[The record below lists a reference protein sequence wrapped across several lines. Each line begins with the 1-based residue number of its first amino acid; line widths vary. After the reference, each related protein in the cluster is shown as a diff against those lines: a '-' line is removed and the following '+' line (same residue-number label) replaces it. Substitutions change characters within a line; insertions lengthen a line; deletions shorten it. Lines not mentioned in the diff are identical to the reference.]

1 MVYKKFLTYKVQG
14 LMSGAERD
22 SVSLELKCAS
32 NTSNYLI
39 HRALTQELT
48 NKRSF
53 TASTKTRSEVRGGG
67 RKPWKQKGTGRA
79 RAGSIRSPLWRGGGV
94 IFGPKPKQV
103 KLKLNRKE
111 KNLAITTLLV
121 NKYEQTFVFENTSA
135 LIINTTNSSL
145 STGKWS
151 PLLGTKQYVQLLKNR
166 GIDMK
171 RKTLVILSKD
181 NPKKNHD
188 TFGTA
193 LDNIPT
199 IDINAVDNLSVKS
212 LLNAEQIIFDSDLVG
227 YLQFLYT

>member
-145 STGKWS
+145 SPGKWS

-171 RKTLVILSKD
+171 RKTLVILSKKKK
-181 NPKKNHD
+181 KKNHD

>member
-1 MVYKKFLTYKVQG
+1 MVDTKFLTYNVQG
-14 LMSGAERD
+14 LMSGSKRD

-32 NTSNYLI
+32 DTSNYLI
-39 HRALTQELT
+39 HRALTQELI
-48 NKRSF
+48 NKRSY
-53 TASTKTRSEVRGGG
+53 TSSTKTRSEIRGGG

-94 IFGPKPKQV
+94 TFGPKPKQV

-111 KNLAITTLLV
+111 KKLAITTLLV
-121 NKYEQTFVFENTSA
+121 NKYDQTFVFENTSA
-135 LIINTTNSSL
+135 LTINPTNSSL
-145 STGKWS
+145 SNLKWS
-151 PLLGTKQYVQLLKNR
+151 PLFGTKQYIQLLKNR
-166 GIDMK
+166 GIDIK

-199 IDINAVDNLSVKS
+199 IDINAVNNLSVKS
-212 LLNAEQIIFDSDLVG
+212 LLNAEQIIFDSDLVR

>member
-14 LMSGAERD
+14 LMSGVERD

-121 NKYEQTFVFENTSA
+121 NKYDQTFVFENTSA

>member
-1 MVYKKFLTYKVQG
+1 MVDTKFLTYNVQG
-14 LMSGAERD
+14 LMSGSKRD

-32 NTSNYLI
+32 DTSNYLI
-39 HRALTQELT
+39 HRALTQELI
-48 NKRSF
+48 NKRSY
-53 TASTKTRSEVRGGG
+53 TSSTKTRSEIRGGG

-94 IFGPKPKQV
+94 TFGPKPKQV

-111 KNLAITTLLV
+111 KKLAITTLLV
-121 NKYEQTFVFENTSA
+121 NKYDQTFVFENTSA
-135 LIINTTNSSL
+135 LTINPTNSSL
-145 STGKWS
+145 SNLKWS
-151 PLLGTKQYVQLLKNR
+151 PLFGTKQYIQLLKNR
-166 GIDMK
+166 GIDIK

-188 TFGTA
+188 PFGTA

-212 LLNAEQIIFDSDLVG
+212 LLNAEQIIFDSDLVR

>member
-121 NKYEQTFVFENTSA
+121 NKYDQTFVFENTSA

>member
-1 MVYKKFLTYKVQG
+1 
-14 LMSGAERD
+14 MSGVERD

-121 NKYEQTFVFENTSA
+121 NKYDQTFVFENTSA

>member
-1 MVYKKFLTYKVQG
+1 
-14 LMSGAERD
+14 MSGSKRD

-39 HRALTQELT
+39 HRALTQELI
-48 NKRSF
+48 NKRSY
-53 TASTKTRSEVRGGG
+53 TSSTKTRSEVRGGG

-79 RAGSIRSPLWRGGGV
+79 RAGSNRSPLWRGGGV
-94 IFGPKPKQV
+94 TFGPKPKQV

-111 KNLAITTLLV
+111 KKLAITTLLV
-121 NKYEQTFVFENTSA
+121 NKYDQTFVFENTSA
-135 LIINTTNSSL
+135 LTLTNRLTSRAL
-145 STGKWS
+145 STNLRWS
-151 PLLGTKQYVQLLKNR
+151 PLFGTKQYVQLLKNR
-166 GIDMK
+166 GIDIK

-212 LLNAEQIIFDSDLVG
+212 LLNAEQIIFDSDLVR

>member
-14 LMSGAERD
+14 LMSGVERD

>member
-1 MVYKKFLTYKVQG
+1 M
-14 LMSGAERD
+14 
-22 SVSLELKCAS
+22 
-32 NTSNYLI
+32 
-39 HRALTQELT
+39 
-48 NKRSF
+48 
-53 TASTKTRSEVRGGG
+53 
-67 RKPWKQKGTGRA
+67 
-79 RAGSIRSPLWRGGGV
+79 
-94 IFGPKPKQV
+94 
-103 KLKLNRKE
+103 
-111 KNLAITTLLV
+111 V
-121 NKYEQTFVFENTSA
+121 NKYDQTFVFENTSA

>member
-1 MVYKKFLTYKVQG
+1 MTVQKFIQYNSLDLNGQVLNDEHK
-14 LMSGAERD
+14 
-22 SVSLELKCAS
+22 LELTILENS
-32 NTSNYLI
+32 GNYLI
-39 HRALTQELT
+39 HKDILRHQIS
-48 NKRSF
+48 KKQS

-121 NKYEQTFVFENTSA
+121 NKYDQTFVFENTSA

-145 STGKWS
+145 STVKWS

>member
-1 MVYKKFLTYKVQG
+1 MVDTKFLTYNVQG
-14 LMSGAERD
+14 LMSGSKRD

-32 NTSNYLI
+32 DTSNYLI
-39 HRALTQELT
+39 HRALTQELI
-48 NKRSF
+48 NKRSY
-53 TASTKTRSEVRGGG
+53 TSSTKTRSEIRGGG

-94 IFGPKPKQV
+94 TFGPKPKQV

-111 KNLAITTLLV
+111 KKLAITTLLV
-121 NKYEQTFVFENTSA
+121 NKYDQTFVFENTSA
-135 LIINTTNSSL
+135 LTINPTNSSL
-145 STGKWS
+145 SNLKWS
-151 PLLGTKQYVQLLKNR
+151 PLFGTKQYIQLLKNR
-166 GIDMK
+166 GIDIK

-199 IDINAVDNLSVKS
+199 IDINAVNNISVKS
-212 LLNAEQIIFDSDLVG
+212 LLNAEQIIFDSDLVR

>member
-103 KLKLNRKE
+103 KLKLNKKE

-121 NKYEQTFVFENTSA
+121 NKYDQTFVFENTSA

-145 STGKWS
+145 STVKWS

-227 YLQFLYT
+227 YLQFLYA